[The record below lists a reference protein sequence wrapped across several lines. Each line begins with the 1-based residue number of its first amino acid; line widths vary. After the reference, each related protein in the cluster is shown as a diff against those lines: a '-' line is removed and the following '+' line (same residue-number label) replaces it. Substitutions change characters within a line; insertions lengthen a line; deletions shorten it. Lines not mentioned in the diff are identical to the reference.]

1 MSKLGHASDNTDH
14 LLARCRRAFREAGAG
29 GASRRPGRHLLSAL
43 ETFRARDAASFPRI
57 ELEKEGA
64 ESLRFILV
72 MSLPD
77 DPLPFL
83 TTDATCRYAAQV
95 RGSAFTLAAEIP
107 GGEPFRLSIAADQR
121 GEGPPYRLTVFD
133 AHGNVISGA
142 RRDALLRR
150 VRVERPT
157 VSKESEDQIR
167 KLRNLGYLGGP

>member
-14 LLARCRRAFREAGAG
+14 LLARCRRAFRGAGAG

-43 ETFRARDAASFPRI
+43 ETWRARDAASFPRI
-57 ELEKEGA
+57 ELEKKGA
-64 ESLRFILV
+64 ESLRFLLV

-83 TTDATCRYAAQV
+83 ATDATCRYQALV

-107 GGEPFRLSIAADQR
+107 SGEPFRLSIAADQK
-121 GEGPPYRLTVFD
+121 GEVPPYRLTVFD
-133 AHGNVISGA
+133 AQGNVVSGA
-142 RRDALLRR
+142 RRDSLLRR

-157 VSKESEDQIR
+157 VREGSEEEIR